1 MSHKI
6 KSICVFCGA
15 YPGIRQEYSDAAKE
29 LAITLVN
36 EDIHLIYGGASIGLM
51 GILANEMLALG
62 GKVTGVIPEKMI
74 EREIAHTQLHQL
86 HVVSSMHERKLL
98 MMKLADAFIMLPG
111 AAGSLDEFFEVMAL
125 AQLEYHDKP
134 FGILNIANYY
144 DSLLNFLR
152 HAVNEGFLHRDTYG
166 LVTVEYEPKKLLTH
180 FLNHSRKFDSKELVM
195 QA

>member
-74 EREIAHTQLHQL
+74 EREIAQDRKSTRLN
-86 HVVSSMHERKLL
+86 SSH
-98 MMKLADAFIMLPG
+98 
-111 AAGSLDEFFEVMAL
+111 
-125 AQLEYHDKP
+125 
-134 FGILNIANYY
+134 
-144 DSLLNFLR
+144 
-152 HAVNEGFLHRDTYG
+152 
-166 LVTVEYEPKKLLTH
+166 
-180 FLNHSRKFDSKELVM
+180 
-195 QA
+195 